1 MWVSR
6 LYLLWDC
13 ALLCTS
19 TVKTRKTFAC
29 LQRPL
34 VKRSSKPRSKLDFVE
49 IFGPIKRNQP
59 IHSLLDGMMEI
70 LSFESVELWY
80 PMVWQFKSNLFGMQF
95 FHLVYLLFSNLQN
108 KIWKFWWILTL
119 VTFRRKKV
127 EFNWKS
133 TYLILTVSSGAAMTS
148 SDKVAG
154 TAWVAHV
161 FLSLALRICFEKEH
175 FHYTMHQL
183 YLS

>member
-6 LYLLWDC
+6 HYLLWDC

-19 TVKTRKTFAC
+19 IERFSLDCRKGLVFGFGFTTPFGWLGYLLWFWFYDSQVKTALVKTRKTFAC
-29 LQRPL
+29 LQQRPL
-34 VKRSSKPRSKLDFVE
+34 VKRSSKPWSKLDFVE

-95 FHLVYLLFSNLQN
+95 FHLLLSAF
-108 KIWKFWWILTL
+108 
-119 VTFRRKKV
+119 
-127 EFNWKS
+127 
-133 TYLILTVSSGAAMTS
+133 
-148 SDKVAG
+148 
-154 TAWVAHV
+154 
-161 FLSLALRICFEKEH
+161 
-175 FHYTMHQL
+175 
-183 YLS
+183 